1 MEDGEDLEMLGEKLY
16 GLIYPRHAEMAG
28 KLTGMLLELP
38 GSVLA
43 QIMQDEAMLT
53 EALNKAIS
61 ALQLSGDNSSEMEP
75 QEEDQ
80 ASTSS
85 DSLGEQLYK
94 LVEVYNTG
102 LTEKITG
109 MLLEQKKLEV
119 QKLLFDPGLLEE
131 RVNIAL
137 KMLED
142 GQSPEE
148 TDVSDFSDPDDTERL
163 GEKLFAIV
171 RQIDAVKCADIT
183 GMLLEM
189 DHGTLR
195 QVLSDQ
201 AMLEAAVQKAQSA
214 LLGHDSHTPSDHT
227 TLSSGTD
234 SSESKQT

>member
-1 MEDGEDLEMLGEKLY
+1 
-16 GLIYPRHAEMAG
+16 
-28 KLTGMLLELP
+28 
-38 GSVLA
+38 
-43 QIMQDEAMLT
+43 
-53 EALNKAIS
+53 
-61 ALQLSGDNSSEMEP
+61 
-75 QEEDQ
+75 
-80 ASTSS
+80 
-85 DSLGEQLYK
+85 
-94 LVEVYNTG
+94 
-102 LTEKITG
+102 
-109 MLLEQKKLEV
+109 
-119 QKLLFDPGLLEE
+119 
-131 RVNIAL
+131 
-137 KMLED
+137 MLED